1 MPSLCL
7 PLARQSN
14 DVSVSVCRNTGNWK
28 HQICVKVTSDC
39 SVETTLNNCGAL
51 WIPILHSSVNCTVRT
66 DTVFLTTRN
75 MFSHMNY
82 CRKIIKSFRDQNV
95 HAVVCVAV
103 LHSNWISIPGLASTA
118 LSIILV
124 SSSCVSE
131 DLNKQLHTWLR
142 SGDRFNK
149 AFRKPSFTNA

>member
-1 MPSLCL
+1 MMSTFRFAGRTKFLKKT
-7 PLARQSN
+7 PLIVLFR
-14 DVSVSVCRNTGNWK
+14 RL
-28 HQICVKVTSDC
+28 III
-39 SVETTLNNCGAL
+39 SVEHFEYQFYTL
-51 WIPILHSSVNCTVRT
+51 WIPILHSRANCAVRT
-66 DTVFLTTRN
+66 DTVLLITRN
-75 MFSHMNY
+75 MFSHMNF
-82 CRKIIKSFRDQNV
+82 CKKIIKSFRDQNV

-131 DLNKQLHTWLR
+131 DLNRQLHNWLR